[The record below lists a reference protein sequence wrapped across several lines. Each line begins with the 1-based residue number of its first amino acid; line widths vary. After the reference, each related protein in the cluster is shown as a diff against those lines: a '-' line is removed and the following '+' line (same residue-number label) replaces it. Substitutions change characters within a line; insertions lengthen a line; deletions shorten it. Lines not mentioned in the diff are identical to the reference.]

1 MRTDFTP
8 KDDLAQTRQWHE
20 SLAFVLSSP
29 SLSARITLVDK
40 REKVSVPVS
49 QHKVQ
54 ICTRVSKRSGFG
66 RKIHVDVLVGCSQGT
81 ESGCLFV
88 FMALL

>member
-8 KDDLAQTRQWHE
+8 KDDLAQTREWHE
-20 SLAFVLSSP
+20 SLALVLSSP

-49 QHKVQ
+49 YTK
-54 ICTRVSKRSGFG
+54 SKSILVLASGQG
-66 RKIHVDVLVGCSQGT
+66 LV
-81 ESGCLFV
+81 ERF
-88 FMALL
+88 LLMFW